1 MSPPAGPHGAPPT
14 LSQSEAAKACGVSV
28 ATIRRARRSR
38 RIDGA
43 YEDGHG
49 GWRIPIPALVA
60 AGMLTAVTPPEG
72 DMNGAVEGA
81 TSPQMAPPV
90 SPPVPDADTERLR
103 RELDEV
109 RHRAERAEA
118 IAAERER
125 TIEVLQRSLRMLER
139 GHSDDPP
146 PPPEPTPSPPPTP
159 EPPAKRGGLLGLL
172 GF

>member
-1 MSPPAGPHGAPPT
+1 MGDMSPPTGPHGAPPT

-28 ATIRRARRSR
+28 ATIRRARRSG
-38 RIDGA
+38 RIEGA

-49 GWRIPIPALVA
+49 GWSIPIPSLIA
-60 AGMLTAVTPPEG
+60 AGLLTATTPPTG
-72 DMNGAVEGA
+72 D
-81 TSPQMAPPV
+81 TAPHME
-90 SPPVPDADTERLR
+90 PPTAPDPDTAQLR
-103 RELDEV
+103 RELDEA
-109 RHRAERAEA
+109 RHRAARAEA

-146 PPPEPTPSPPPTP
+146 PPPEPAPTP

>member
-1 MSPPAGPHGAPPT
+1 MSPPTGPHGAPPT

-28 ATIRRARRSR
+28 ATIRRARRSG

-60 AGMLTAVTPPEG
+60 ANMLTAVTPPDG
-72 DMNGAVEGA
+72 DITGAVEGA
-81 TSPQMAPPV
+81 TSPSMAPPA
-90 SPPVPDADTERLR
+90 SSPVPDAETERLR
-103 RELDEV
+103 RELDQA

-125 TIEVLQRSLRMLER
+125 TIEVLQQSLRMLER
-139 GHSDDPP
+139 GHHDGDSPPSVPDDP
-146 PPPEPTPSPPPTP
+146 TPAPGT
-159 EPPAKRGGLLGLL
+159 PAKRGGLLGLL

>member
-1 MSPPAGPHGAPPT
+1 MVPMASPTGPHGAPPT

-28 ATIRRARRSR
+28 ATIRRARRSG
-38 RIDGA
+38 RIEGA

-49 GWRIPIPALVA
+49 GWSIPIPSLVA
-60 AGMLTAVTPPEG
+60 AGMLAAVTPPTG
-72 DMNGAVEGA
+72 D
-81 TSPQMAPPV
+81 TAPPTEV
-90 SPPVPDADTERLR
+90 AEDTARLR
-103 RELDEV
+103 RELDEA

-125 TIEVLQRSLRMLER
+125 TIEVLQQSLRMLER

-146 PPPEPTPSPPPTP
+146 PPPEPAPAP

>member
-1 MSPPAGPHGAPPT
+1 MVPMAPPTGPHGEPPT

-28 ATIRRARRSR
+28 ATIRRARRSG
-38 RIDGA
+38 RIGGA

-49 GWRIPIPALVA
+49 GWSIPIPSLVA
-60 AGMLTAVTPPEG
+60 AGMIAPVTPPTG
-72 DMNGAVEGA
+72 D
-81 TSPQMAPPV
+81 TAPPTEV
-90 SPPVPDADTERLR
+90 AADTERLR

-125 TIEVLQRSLRMLER
+125 TIEVLQQSLRMLER

-146 PPPEPTPSPPPTP
+146 PPPEPTPTP